1 VALRTDIIEK
11 DSLEVDM
18 YKKVLLPLDCSELS
32 EHAVEHLRAIALG
45 RGGLQVILL
54 YVAAPSPREVYKFPT
69 ELQLEHYEKAQVDAQ
84 HYLSEVAESLKKE
97 GVAAETTIVYGQVAH
112 EILKYVEENKVD
124 LVVMSTHGRSG
135 VARWPLGSV
144 AERILCHSTVPVLIV
159 PPHAFR
165 SQR

>member
-1 VALRTDIIEK
+1 MALRTDIMEK
-11 DSLEVDM
+11 NSLEAEM
-18 YKKVLLPLDCSELS
+18 YKKILTPLDGSELS
-32 EHAVEHLRAIALG
+32 EHALEHLKAIALG
-45 RGGLQVILL
+45 RRDLQVILL

-69 ELQLEHYEKAQVDAQ
+69 ESQFEQYEKARVDAQ

-97 GVAAETTIVYGQVAH
+97 GIAAEITIVYGQVAH

-124 LVVMSTHGRSG
+124 LIVMSTHGRSA

-144 AERILCHSTVPVLIV
+144 ADRILRHSTVPVLIV